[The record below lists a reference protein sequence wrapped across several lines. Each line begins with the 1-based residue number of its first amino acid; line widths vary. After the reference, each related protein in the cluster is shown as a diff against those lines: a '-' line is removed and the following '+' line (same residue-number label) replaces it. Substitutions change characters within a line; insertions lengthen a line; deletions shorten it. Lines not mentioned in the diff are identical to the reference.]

1 MLNVPVIVFVLI
13 IVLTNYFFTRWFIR
27 YAKVKRITDIP
38 SERSS
43 HVTPT
48 PRGGGIGFVIT
59 VTLGFFV
66 YLIFWGSSGM
76 GQLIT
81 FLGVI
86 SLISLLGWF
95 DDRKDLSRRFRLGV
109 QLISALVILFIIAN
123 LNYMTLPYTGSVY
136 LGFAGTLM
144 GMIWIIGTT
153 NIYNFM
159 DGVDGLSSVQAI
171 FAAVGWGLFFY
182 LNGESDLFVLNFFL
196 LAGIGAFIA
205 LNWPPAKIFMG
216 DVGSLYLGFLF
227 AAMPFLAAAVMPAI
241 EIGDMIWFAA
251 ILLWPFLYDGSFTII
266 RRLINGEN
274 IFEAHRSHLY
284 QRLNIIGWPH
294 NSISILYALFSF
306 LTLNLAHIYLDSGD
320 EVKLS
325 IIIILVLLSF
335 VYSFMVKRAELNRF
349 GENEK

>member
-1 MLNVPVIVFVLI
+1 MLNAPVIVFALI

-48 PRGGGIGFVIT
+48 PRGGGIGFVTI
-59 VTLGFFV
+59 VTCSFSI
-66 YLIFWGSSGM
+66 YLIIWGSSGL
-76 GQLIT
+76 GRLFT

-95 DDRKDLSRRFRLGV
+95 DDRKDLSRRIRLGV
-109 QLISALVILFIIAN
+109 QLISALVILFVIAN
-123 LNYMTLPYTGSVY
+123 LSYMTLPYAGSVY
-136 LGFAGTLM
+136 LGFAGTIM
-144 GMIWIIGTT
+144 GMVWIIGTT

-159 DGVDGLSSVQAI
+159 DGVDGLSSIQAI
-171 FAAVGWGLFFY
+171 FAAVGWGLFFF
-182 LNGESDLFVLNFFL
+182 LHGESDLFVLNIFL
-196 LAGIGAFIA
+196 LAGITAFLA

-227 AAMPFLAAAVMPAI
+227 AAMPFLAASMIPVI
-241 EIGDMIWFAA
+241 EIGNMIWFAA

-306 LTLNLAHIYLDSGD
+306 LTLILAIIYLDSGD
-320 EVKLS
+320 VVRMS
-325 IIIILVLLSF
+325 IIIILLLLSF
-335 VYSFMVKRAELNRF
+335 IYSILVKKAERNRYT
-349 GENEK
+349 EIEK